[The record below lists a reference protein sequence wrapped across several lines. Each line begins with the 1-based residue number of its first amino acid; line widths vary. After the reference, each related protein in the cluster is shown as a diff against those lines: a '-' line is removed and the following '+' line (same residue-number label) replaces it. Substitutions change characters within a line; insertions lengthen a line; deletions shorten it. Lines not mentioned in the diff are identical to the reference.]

1 MRGLGIRGAIVGY
14 VVALAGGMVAGGMG
28 GAALAQPAAATDWS
42 GFEVGGSIGATGGW
56 SHVQSEATRK
66 ASGNYFS
73 GTDFAQFRRVTDD
86 DIMQWR
92 PSGGLEFGY
101 TQQYGHVLLGVA
113 ASANTLFLDQS
124 SQTSEIFQSAPGTIR
139 FFVDQRV
146 KTDWQATLGPKL
158 GWAQDKWQVF
168 ATGGLAV
175 TRATLDTTFRDNANF
190 NGFNGNG
197 HGSNTETMLG
207 WALGVGGG
215 YALDAN
221 WALSLKYLYADYGSL
236 STSYTI
242 RNADQPGNS
251 TPVTSTG
258 DLKTNTVLLGVT
270 YRFKGL

>member
-1 MRGLGIRGAIVGY
+1 MRGYWG
-14 VVALAGGMVAGGMG
+14 VVAGLVGGLTWLGG
-28 GAALAQPAAATDWS
+28 GAALAQQADWS
-42 GFEVGGSIGATGGW
+42 GFELGGSIGATGGY
-56 SHVQSEATRK
+56 SHVQSQATNK

-73 GTDFAQFRRVTDD
+73 GTDFAQFQRATDD
-86 DIMQWR
+86 DILQWR
-92 PSGGLEFGY
+92 PSGGLDFGY
-101 TQQYGHVLLGVA
+101 TQQYGHILLGVA

-124 SQTSEIFQSAPGTIR
+124 SQTSEPFQSSPTIR
-139 FFVDQRV
+139 FSVDQRV
-146 KTDWQATLGPKL
+146 KADWQATLGPKL

-175 TRATLDTTFRDNANF
+175 TRATLDATYRDNANF
-190 NGFNGNG
+190 SGFNGTG
-197 HGSNTETMLG
+197 HSSNTETMLG

-215 YALDAN
+215 YALDSN
-221 WALSLKYLYADYGSL
+221 WALTLKYLYADYGSL

-242 RNADQPGNS
+242 TNPGQAGNT

>member
-1 MRGLGIRGAIVGY
+1 MRGYWG
-14 VVALAGGMVAGGMG
+14 VVAGLVGGLAWLGS
-28 GAALAQPAAATDWS
+28 GAALAQPADWS
-42 GFEVGGSIGATGGW
+42 GFELGGSIGATGGY
-56 SHVQSEATRK
+56 SHVQSVATNK

-73 GTDFAQFRRVTDD
+73 GTDFAQFQRATDD
-86 DIMQWR
+86 DILQWR

-124 SQTSEIFQSAPGTIR
+124 SQTSEVFQSAPGTIR
-139 FFVDQRV
+139 FSVDQRV
-146 KTDWQATLGPKL
+146 KADWQATLGPKL

-175 TRATLDTTFRDNANF
+175 TRATLDATFSDSSNF

-197 HGSNTETMLG
+197 HSSNTETMLG

-215 YALDAN
+215 YALDSN
-221 WALSLKYLYADYGSL
+221 WALTLKYLYADYGSL
-236 STSYTI
+236 STSYVIT
-242 RNADQPGNS
+242 NADQPGNG

>member
-1 MRGLGIRGAIVGY
+1 MRGLGIRGAIVGC

-28 GAALAQPAAATDWS
+28 GAALAQPAATTDWS
-42 GFEVGGSIGATGGW
+42 GFEVGGSIGATGGY

-73 GTDFAQFRRVTDD
+73 STDFAQFRRATDD
-86 DIMQWR
+86 DILQWL

-101 TQQYGHVLLGVA
+101 TQQYGHILLGVT
-113 ASANTLFLDQS
+113 ASANTLFLEQKSQVTEIYQS
-124 SQTSEIFQSAPGTIR
+124 LTTDR
-139 FFVDQRV
+139 FSVDQRV
-146 KTDWQATLGPKL
+146 KADWQATLGPKL

-175 TRATLDTTFRDNANF
+175 TRATLNTTFSDSTNFSGFNAN
-190 NGFNGNG
+190 G
-197 HGSNTETMLG
+197 HSSNTDTMLG

-215 YALDAN
+215 YALDSN

-242 RNADQPGNS
+242 TNLGQAGS
-251 TPVTSTG
+251 TTPVTSTA